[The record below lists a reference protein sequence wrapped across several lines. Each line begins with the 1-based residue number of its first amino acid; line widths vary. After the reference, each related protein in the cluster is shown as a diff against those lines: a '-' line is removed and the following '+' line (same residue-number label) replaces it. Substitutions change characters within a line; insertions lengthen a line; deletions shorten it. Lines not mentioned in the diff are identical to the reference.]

1 MTEVKRLSYYVPVS
15 TEMLAQADE
24 LAAAFRAALVAPP
37 PTAEQ
42 KRAAAARRAQELAAA
57 VARHETARTQLSG
70 RLVDVLDL
78 HAPQLPEYALWLQ
91 CHGCEAEGYDAEPPR
106 WPCTTWC
113 VAAGQQA

>member
-1 MTEVKRLSYYVPVS
+1 MVEILKIGAYIPVS
-15 TEMLAQADE
+15 EEMLREIDVTQAAIRD
-24 LAAAFRAALVAPP
+24 ALNAPP

-42 KRAAAARRAQELAAA
+42 KQAAAARRAQDLADAQ
-57 VARHETARTQLSG
+57 ARHVTARTQLSG

-78 HAPQLPEYALWLQ
+78 HAPQLPEYALRLE

-113 VAAGQQA
+113 VAAGESA